1 MASEPEAAPV
11 RKIAKCV
18 AMRNKWGLLR
28 VQYDMHS
35 RMGIAGSSARG
46 GMGKQMVASV
56 PAKKNAEYD
65 VIPLPIP
72 SENFPKNSKIG
83 VYLQV

>member
-1 MASEPEAAPV
+1 MP
-11 RKIAKCV
+11 RRI
-18 AMRNKWGLLR
+18 
-28 VQYDMHS
+28 
-35 RMGIAGSSARG
+35 GIAIRSGNG
-46 GMGKQMVASV
+46 CMGMQMAASV